1 MKPSFRSSE
10 FDRILSCN
18 GSITLTRLVAPRQGD
33 EGYEGSYIHWAI
45 ADRLVRL
52 HGAIPPEGGLPPPD
66 VPKGYKLPPFSAWII
81 DWGVRHVLETIPA
94 HWCIF
99 VEIALQNEFAL
110 KTPRWETGPNG
121 DRYFVDGWVQTGHID
136 VMGINPEGT
145 EAIGIDWKTGRDPVD
160 PAENN
165 EQVASYMTL
174 LKSEWPTLESIT
186 FQIAQPRVDEEAG
199 FERVSTVV
207 VVGDALT
214 ALVASIDR
222 RVQAAMDNAM
232 ELNSGLKQCRWCP
245 ASGPQCK
252 AHQILKTKMK
262 ATLTQEDVARVKR
275 EPDDALLGDWI
286 VAMRTLA
293 APTKDA
299 TELLHARLDTNPEIV
314 AGDGT
319 RITRKISK
327 GSYSV
332 PDPVKFMGAVRTL
345 LPTDEMIAKT
355 FTPSM
360 TRIQDEIAAVN
371 NVPKTGKSAITA
383 ASIFDAHLRPLV
395 EQGDKRVLQF
405 SQ

>member
-1 MKPSFRSSE
+1 MKPHFRSSE
-10 FDRILSCN
+10 FDRILTCN
-18 GSITLTRLVAPRQGD
+18 GSITLASLVAPRDGD
-33 EGYEGSYIHWAI
+33 EGREGTWIHHAI

-52 HGAIPPEGGLPPPD
+52 HGAIPADGDLPPPD
-66 VPKGYKLPPFSAWII
+66 VPAGYKLPPFSAWII
-81 DWGVRHVLETIPA
+81 DWGVRHVLETIPS

-99 VEIALQNEFAL
+99 VELPLRNEHG
-110 KTPRWETGPNG
+110 RWI
-121 DRYFVDGWVQTGHID
+121 QTGHID
-136 VMGINPEGT
+136 VTGINPEGT

-207 VVGDALT
+207 VTGDALT

-222 RVQAAMDNAM
+222 RICAAMDNAM
-232 ELNSGLKQCRWCP
+232 ELNSGIKQCRWCP
-245 ASGPQCK
+245 VAGPQCK
-252 AHQILKTKMK
+252 AHQILKALMK
-262 ATLTQEDVARVKR
+262 ATLTEEDVARVAR
-275 EPDDALLGDWI
+275 EPDDAQLADWI
-286 VAMRTLA
+286 IAMRTLA

-299 TELLHARLDTNPEIV
+299 TELLHKRLDTKPEIE

-319 RITRKISK
+319 RITRKIQK

-332 PDPVKFMGAVRTL
+332 PDPVKFMAAVRTL
-345 LPTDEMIAKT
+345 LPKDEMIAKT

-371 NVPKTGKSAITA
+371 NVPKTGKSGVSAQ
-383 ASIFDAHLRPLV
+383 SIFDGHLRPLV

-405 SQ
+405 SV